1 MRSFSRVG
9 LGAISSATMTI
20 ATFPLIVFSVLAAEL
35 IAEFGI
41 TRGQVGFLVT
51 ANGIIGALVSPFFGA
66 VTDRIGAVTATR
78 AVLGI
83 GVAILTGLAT
93 APVYGVLLAVAFV
106 GGISHGWG
114 NPATNALIVENVPA
128 GSRGLL
134 TGIKQSGVQIGTFLG
149 GLLLPLFTALWNWRV
164 AIAAFILIPASA
176 LAGLWGKSYVV
187 QQQFPEGKGKASIPI
202 PVRWIALYGTLSGMA
217 TSSLLTFLPLF
228 AEEVKLWS
236 AQAAGS
242 LIGLVGLVGIVARIT
257 WPPASEKLVGHGRT
271 LRLMSLLS
279 AGCALLLVLAAT
291 GAVGGWAL
299 VPAAL
304 LLATGSIAW
313 NAVGMLAVM
322 DLSHPA
328 AVGRGT
334 GLVLL
339 GFLLGYAAGAPL
351 MGVSVDSLATYGPG
365 WATAGLLLLVSAVI
379 AGRVPAG
386 STVVSS

>member
-9 LGAISSATMTI
+9 LGAISSATMAI

-35 IAEFGI
+35 ISEFGI
-41 TRGQVGFLVT
+41 TRAQVGFLVT
-51 ANGIIGALVSPFFGA
+51 ANGVIGALVSPLFGA
-66 VTDRIGAVTATR
+66 VTDRTGAVTATR
-78 AVLGI
+78 GVLGV
-83 GVAILTGLAT
+83 GVAILAGLAT

-149 GLLLPLFTALWNWRV
+149 GVFLPLLTALWNWRV
-164 AIAAFILIPASA
+164 AIAAFILIPAA
-176 LAGLWGKSYVV
+176 GLAGLWGKDYVV
-187 QQQFPEGKGKASIPI
+187 QQQFPETVEKVGIPV

-217 TSSLLTFLPLF
+217 TSALLTFLPLF
-228 AEEVKLWS
+228 AEEVKDWS
-236 AQAAGS
+236 SQAAGS
-242 LIGLVGLVGIVARIT
+242 LFGLVGFVGIVARIA
-257 WPPASEKLVGHGRT
+257 WPPASEKVVGHGRT
-271 LRLMSLLS
+271 LRMMSALS
-279 AGCALLLVLAAT
+279 AVSALLLVLAAT
-291 GAVGGWAL
+291 GMVGGWIL

-304 LLATGSIAW
+304 LLGSGSVAW

-351 MGVSVDSLATYGPG
+351 MGVSVDSLTTYAPG
-365 WATAGLLLLVSAVI
+365 WSVAGLLLLASALI

-386 STVVSS
+386 STVAS